1 MGLQYFLVLAQDTMN
16 AVDLIEKAAELVG
29 GDRATTHGD
38 KHRNFANIAALW
50 NAYLQPKQGALI
62 SPSDVGIMMTLL
74 KIARTQSGSI
84 NLDDFVDAV
93 GYIACSGEIA
103 TAEYKR

>member
-1 MGLQYFLVLAQDTMN
+1 MN
-16 AVDLIEKAAELVG
+16 AVDLIERAGELVG

-62 SPSDVGIMMTLL
+62 DARDVGHMMALL
-74 KIARTQSGSI
+74 KIARTQSGAINDDDSI
-84 NLDDFVDAV
+84 DAI
-93 GYIACSGEIA
+93 GYIACAGEIA
-103 TAEYKR
+103 STRR